1 VSRGCYDPARTGRG
15 ANPGRYAAPV
25 TGQQVIAER
34 YRLEE
39 RLGVGGMGVVWRAT
53 DLELRRTVAL
63 KRSLDGDTGQIR
75 REARLG
81 ASLHHPHVVA
91 VFDSVA
97 DGDDRWL
104 VMEYLPAR
112 SLEEIV
118 RADGV
123 LPPERAAA
131 VGAQIASALAAMH
144 ARDMVHRD
152 ITPGN
157 VLVAEDG
164 TAKLADLGISRWAE
178 VTLTGS
184 AQVGGT
190 AGYLAPE
197 VANGYEAGSAADV
210 FSLGATLFAAVEGVS
225 PWGSGE
231 RGPFAQLRRAAD
243 GTLEPARNAGSLAPV
258 LEALLS
264 SRPAQRP
271 SAAEAEALLGGAPV
285 PAGNAPARR
294 RALSWPGSRRKVL
307 AAGVLVAVVLLV
319 TGFLVVTRD
328 SPPPANAAADL
339 VGDPRTADPCSLLTV
354 NSLSPYGKVFL
365 EPNLGT
371 FARCDL
377 DTTLPAGG
385 GTIVTSLE
393 LTAPEEYPAVP
404 PTAGRLGEIQRPNAD
419 SGKCRRY
426 FVLPDLKL
434 VSVSSV
440 RADGAAAPQ
449 LCAMS
454 DAVVGDAYAK
464 VVSGPIARRAQ
475 AFPPGSLATIDA
487 CTLVDDA
494 TLRQTAGPDYP
505 VDRYFGN
512 WACAWGHDAESVD
525 LYYDR
530 QWPLATNPPDGQTRT
545 TAGGRL
551 AYVDPHESDGNT
563 CDVTV
568 RYRTYTPVLP
578 ALEGTPGQ
586 RDEVVLVEFTDD
598 ANQGHLDVICA
609 RAQSLATV
617 VASRLP
623 AA

>member
-1 VSRGCYDPARTGRG
+1 M
-15 ANPGRYAAPV
+15 AP
-25 TGQQVIAER
+25 QVIAGR

-39 RLGVGGMGVVWRAT
+39 RLGAGGMGVVWRAT

-63 KRSLDGDTGQIR
+63 KRSLDGDGGQIR

-112 SLEEIV
+112 SLEQVV

-123 LPPERAAA
+123 LTPERAAA
-131 VGAQIASALAAMH
+131 VGTQIASALVAMH
-144 ARDMVHRD
+144 ARDLVHRD

-157 VLVAEDG
+157 VLVTGDG
-164 TAKLADLGISRWAE
+164 TAKLADLGISRGEE
-178 VTLTGS
+178 VTLTGGAS
-184 AQVGGT
+184 VGGT

-197 VANGYEAGSAADV
+197 VANGYAAGPAADV

-231 RGPFAQLRRAAD
+231 NGPFAQLRRAAR
-243 GTLEPARNAGSLAPV
+243 GKPEPTRHAGPLALALTLM
-258 LEALLS
+258 LERHPEN
-264 SRPAQRP
+264 RPT
-271 SAAEAEALLGGAPV
+271 AAEAEALLGGAPETQ
-285 PAGNAPARR
+285 PLPRR
-294 RALSWPGSRRKVL
+294 RRSRRLKLV
-307 AAGVLVAVVLLV
+307 AAGVLGAVVLLV
-319 TGFLVVTRD
+319 AGLLVFTR
-328 SPPPANAAADL
+328 SRPPAANATSDL

-354 NSLSPYGKVFL
+354 NSLAPYGKVFL

-377 DTTLPAGG
+377 DTTLPDDG

-393 LTAPEEYPAVP
+393 LTAPEEYPQVP
-404 PTAGRLGEIQRPNAD
+404 PVRGRLGEIQRPNAD
-419 SGKCRRY
+419 PGKCRRY
-426 FVLPDLKL
+426 FVLPDLRL
-434 VSVSSV
+434 VTVSSV
-440 RADGAAAPQ
+440 RADGGDAPQ

-454 DAVVGDAYAK
+454 DAVVGDAYAS
-464 VVSGPIARRAQ
+464 VVRGPIARRAQ
-475 AFPPGSLATIDA
+475 PFPPSSLALVDA

-494 TLRQTAGPDYP
+494 TLRRVTGPDHP
-505 VDRYFGN
+505 TDRYFGN
-512 WACAWGHDAESVD
+512 WACSWGEDAESVD

-530 QWPLATNPPDGQTRT
+530 QWPLETDPPDGQTRVT
-545 TAGGRL
+545 VGGRT
-551 AYVDPHESDGNT
+551 AYVDPHEDDGDV

-568 RYRTYTPVLP
+568 VYRTYTPVLP
-578 ALEGTPGQ
+578 TVKGTPAQ

-598 ANQGHLDVICA
+598 AHKGDLTTICTTA
-609 RAQSLATV
+609 KSIAAV
-617 VASRLP
+617 VAARLP
-623 AA
+623 SV

>member
-1 VSRGCYDPARTGRG
+1 MTG
-15 ANPGRYAAPV
+15 PH
-25 TGQQVIAER
+25 VIAER

-39 RLGVGGMGVVWRAT
+39 RLGAGGMGVVWRAT

-63 KRSLDGDTGQIR
+63 KRSLDGDGGQIR

-164 TAKLADLGISRWAE
+164 TAKLADLGIARWAE

-258 LEALLS
+258 LEAMLS

-285 PAGNAPARR
+285 TAGPTTDGRATTGLAANGPVAKGPTWRR
-294 RALSWPGSRRKVL
+294 RPERRQKIL
-307 AAGVLVAVVLLV
+307 AAGVLVAVVLLIA
-319 TGFLVVTRD
+319 GFLVLTRND
-328 SPPPANAAADL
+328 QQPANAAPDL

-365 EPNLGT
+365 EPNYGT

-377 DTTLPAGG
+377 NTTLPADG

-393 LTAPEEYPAVP
+393 LAAPEEYPPVP
-404 PTAGRLGEIQRPNAD
+404 PVPGRLGEIQRPNAD
-419 SGKCRRY
+419 PGKCRRY
-426 FVLPDLKL
+426 FVLPDLKV

-440 RADGAAAPQ
+440 RADGADAPQ
-449 LCAMS
+449 LCAMA
-454 DAVVGDAYAK
+454 DAVVGDVYAR
-464 VVSGPIARRAQ
+464 VVRGPIARRLQ
-475 AFPPGSLATIDA
+475 AFPAASLARIDA

-494 TLRQTAGPDYP
+494 TLHQAVGPDYP

-512 WACAWGHDAESVD
+512 WACSWGHDAESVD

-530 QWPLATNPPDGQTRT
+530 QWPLATDPPDGQTRT
-545 TAGGRL
+545 TVGGRL
-551 AYVDPHESDGNT
+551 AYVDPHESDGADT
-563 CDVTV
+563 CGVTV
-568 RYRTYTPVLP
+568 RYRTYTPVVP
-578 ALEGTPGQ
+578 TVEGTPGQ
-586 RDEVVLVEFTDD
+586 RDEVVLLEFTDD
-598 ANQGHLDVICA
+598 ANRGHLDVICA
-609 RAQSLATV
+609 HAEALAGV
-617 VASRLP
+617 VATRLP

>member
-1 VSRGCYDPARTGRG
+1 M
-15 ANPGRYAAPV
+15 AP
-25 TGQQVIAER
+25 QVIAGR

-39 RLGVGGMGVVWRAT
+39 RLGAGGMGVVWRAT

-97 DGDDRWL
+97 DGDDQWL

-112 SLEEIV
+112 SLEEVV

-123 LPPERAAA
+123 LAPERAAA
-131 VGAQIASALAAMH
+131 LGAQIASALVAMH

-157 VLVAEDG
+157 VLLAEDG

-184 AQVGGT
+184 ASVGGT

-197 VANGYEAGSAADV
+197 VANGYAAGPAADV

-231 RGPFAQLRRAAD
+231 NGPFGQLRRAAE
-243 GTLEPARNAGSLAPV
+243 GKPETPRHAGPLAFALTLMLDRHPANRPTAAEVEG
-258 LEALLS
+258 LLS
-264 SRPAQRP
+264 GDPDTQP
-271 SAAEAEALLGGAPV
+271 LP
-285 PAGNAPARR
+285 RR
-294 RALSWPGSRRKVL
+294 RPRSRKL
-307 AAGVLVAVVLLV
+307 KFAAAGVLGAVVLLV
-319 TGFLVVTRD
+319 AGLLVFTRNE
-328 SPPPANAAADL
+328 PTAAKATSDL

-354 NSLSPYGKVFL
+354 NSLAPYGKVFL

-377 DTTLPAGG
+377 DTTLPGDG

-393 LTAPEEYPAVP
+393 LTAPEEYPQVP
-404 PTAGRLGEIQRPNAD
+404 PVRGRLGEIQRPNAD
-419 SGKCRRY
+419 PGKCRRY
-426 FVLPDLKL
+426 FVLPDLRL
-434 VSVSSV
+434 VTVSSV
-440 RADGAAAPQ
+440 RADGEDAPQ

-454 DAVVGDAYAK
+454 DAVVGDAYAR
-464 VVSGPIARRAQ
+464 VVGGPIARRAQ
-475 AFPPGSLATIDA
+475 PFPSASLALVDA
-487 CTLVDDA
+487 CSLVDDA
-494 TLRQTAGPDYP
+494 TLRRVAGPGYP
-505 VDRYFGN
+505 TDRYFAN
-512 WACAWGHDAESVD
+512 WACSWGEDAESVD

-530 QWPLATNPPDGQTRT
+530 QWPLATDPPDGQTRVVV
-545 TAGGRL
+545 GGRT
-551 AYVDPHESDGNT
+551 AYVDPHDDDGDV

-568 RYRTYTPVLP
+568 VYRTYTPVLP
-578 ALEGTPGQ
+578 TVKGTPAQ
-586 RDEVVLVEFTDD
+586 RDEVVLVEYTDD
-598 ANQGHLDVICA
+598 AHQGDLDAICA
-609 RAQSLATV
+609 TAKSIAAV
-617 VASRLP
+617 VAQRLP
-623 AA
+623 AS

>member
-1 VSRGCYDPARTGRG
+1 M
-15 ANPGRYAAPV
+15 AAPH
-25 TGQQVIAER
+25 VIAER

-39 RLGVGGMGVVWRAT
+39 RLGAGGMGVVWRAT

-63 KRSLDGDTGQIR
+63 KRSIDGDGGQIR

-123 LPPERAAA
+123 LAPERAAA
-131 VGAQIASALAAMH
+131 IGAQIASALAAMH

-157 VLVAEDG
+157 VLVTDDG

-184 AQVGGT
+184 ASVGGT

-197 VANGYEAGSAADV
+197 VANGYAAGSAADV

-231 RGPFAQLRRAAD
+231 RGPFAQLRRAAE
-243 GTLEPARNAGSLAPV
+243 GTVEPARHAGSLEPV
-258 LEALLS
+258 LAAMLS
-264 SRPAQRP
+264 RSPGKRP
-271 SAAEAEALLGGAPV
+271 SAAEAEALLTGAP
-285 PAGNAPARR
+285 AAPVSPRR
-294 RALSWPGSRRKVL
+294 RRPGRRLKLV
-307 AAGVLVAVVLLV
+307 AAGVLGAVVLLV
-319 TGFLVVTRD
+319 AGLLVFTRGE
-328 SPPPANAAADL
+328 PPAANATVDL
-339 VGDPRTADPCSLLTV
+339 VGDPATADPCSLLTV
-354 NSLSPYGKVFL
+354 NSLGPYGKVFL

-377 DTTLPAGG
+377 DTTLPGDG

-393 LTAPEEYPAVP
+393 LSAPEEYPQVP
-404 PTAGRLGEIQRPNAD
+404 PVRGRLGEIQRPNAD
-419 SGKCRRY
+419 PGKCRRY
-426 FVLPDLKL
+426 FVLPDLT
-434 VSVSSV
+434 VVTVSSV
-440 RADGAAAPQ
+440 RADGGEAQQ
-449 LCAMS
+449 LCAMA
-454 DAVVGDAYAK
+454 DAVVGDAYARA
-464 VVSGPIARRAQ
+464 VRGPIARRAQ
-475 AFPPGSLATIDA
+475 PFPPASLARVDA

-494 TLRQTAGPDYP
+494 TLRRFAGPDHP
-505 VDRYFGN
+505 IDRHFGN
-512 WACAWGHDAESVD
+512 WACSWGHDAESVD

-530 QWPLATNPPDGQTRT
+530 QWPLAADPPEGQTRT
-545 TAGGRL
+545 TAGGRP
-551 AYVDPHESDGNT
+551 AYVDPHEDEGDT

-568 RYRTYTPVLP
+568 DYRTYTPAIPSLK
-578 ALEGTPGQ
+578 GTPAQ
-586 RDEVVLVEFTDD
+586 RDETVLVEYTDE
-598 ANQGHLDVICA
+598 ANKGHLDVICA
-609 RAQSLATV
+609 SAQSIAEV
-617 VASRLP
+617 VAARLP
-623 AA
+623 RA

>member
-1 VSRGCYDPARTGRG
+1 
-15 ANPGRYAAPV
+15 V
-25 TGQQVIAER
+25 TGPNVIAER

-39 RLGVGGMGVVWRAT
+39 RLGAGGMGVVWRAT

-63 KRSLDGDTGQIR
+63 KRSLDGDGGQIR

-131 VGAQIASALAAMH
+131 IGAQIASALAAMH

-157 VLVAEDG
+157 VLVTEDG

-243 GTLEPARNAGSLAPV
+243 GTLEPARNSGSLAPV

-285 PAGNAPARR
+285 TTGPAGKPPARR
-294 RALSWPGSRRKVL
+294 SRPGARRKIL
-307 AAGVLVAVVLLV
+307 AAGVLVAVVLLI
-319 TGFLVVTRD
+319 TGFLVFTRHD
-328 SPPPANAAADL
+328 QQPANAAPDL
-339 VGDPRTADPCSLLTV
+339 VGDPHTADPCSLLTV

-393 LTAPEEYPAVP
+393 LAAPEEYPAVP
-404 PTAGRLGEIQRPNAD
+404 PVPGRLGEIQRPNAD

-426 FVLPDLKL
+426 FVLPDLKV

-440 RADGAAAPQ
+440 RADGAGAPQ

-454 DAVVGDAYAK
+454 DAVVGDVYAR
-464 VVSGPIARRAQ
+464 VVRGPIARRLQ
-475 AFPPGSLATIDA
+475 AFPPASLAKIDA

-494 TLRQTAGPDYP
+494 TLRPAVGPDYP

-512 WACAWGHDAESVD
+512 WACSWGHDAESVD

-530 QWPLATNPPDGQTRT
+530 QWPLATDPPDGQTRT
-545 TAGGRL
+545 TVGGRL
-551 AYVDPHESDGNT
+551 AYVDPHESDGGT
-563 CDVTV
+563 CGVTV
-568 RYRTYTPVLP
+568 RYRTYTPAVP
-578 ALEGTPGQ
+578 TVEGTPGQ
-586 RDEVVLVEFTDD
+586 RDEVVLLEFTDE
-598 ANQGHLDVICA
+598 ANRGHLDVICA
-609 RAQSLATV
+609 RAESLAAV
-617 VASRLP
+617 VAARLP